1 MLSDV
6 RSEPPAPRPAV
17 TSLPA
22 YKPGKALEV
31 AMAEHDL
38 TSAVKL
44 ASNENPY
51 DPLPE
56 VREALAAALGG
67 LPRYPDH
74 RATAVREALADR
86 IGITADRVTVGCG
99 SVGILQQLL
108 LTYVDPGDEVLYGW
122 RSFEA
127 YPIYTRTV
135 GGTEVTVPNRRE
147 ALDIDGIVRAV
158 TERTR
163 LVMITSPN
171 NPTGTAVAHEDLV
184 RVLDAV
190 PASCLVVL
198 DEAYHEYVTGAHVHD
213 APSLLD
219 RYANLAVLRTFS
231 KAYGLAALRIGY
243 LFGHPEVI
251 AAVDRTLVPF
261 AVNGLAQVGA
271 LASLAADEELGE
283 RVNVTIAERARV
295 QRALRERGFSTPD
308 AQANFVWMP
317 AGEPSAALTLA
328 LEKRGV
334 VTRPFPGEGVR
345 VTIGSEAEND
355 RFLDA
360 FDDVAAELPLE
371 EHWRLPTG
379 AAARAVQGVVD
390 RIDELAT
397 RAVLSAARPTRGRTA
412 PDPGGTETWDAGQVW
427 AHLAELTGY
436 WPRQLAHLVDAEERP
451 ALIGRA
457 LDDASR
463 IDPIAA
469 AADGRAD
476 LGGLVSAVGRH
487 LDAARSLVA
496 GLSSA
501 DWDARGVTPTG
512 LHHTASSVVER
523 PLLAH
528 VAEHLDQLDG
538 LGVVED

>member
-1 MLSDV
+1 MRPAPAGS
-6 RSEPPAPRPAV
+6 PPDPRPAV
-17 TSLPA
+17 SGLPA

-51 DPLPE
+51 DPLPP

-86 IGITADRVTVGCG
+86 VGLTPDRVTVGCG

-108 LTYVDPGDEVLYGW
+108 LTYVDPGQEVLYGW

-147 ALDIDGIVRAV
+147 ALDIAGITRAV

-163 LVMITSPN
+163 LVMVTSPN
-171 NPTGTAVAHEDLV
+171 NPTGTAVGHDDLV
-184 RVLDAV
+184 GLLDAV
-190 PASCLVVL
+190 PSTCLVVL
-198 DEAYHEYVTGAHVHD
+198 DEAYHEYVTGGHVHD
-213 APSLLD
+213 ALGLLE
-219 RYANLAVLRTFS
+219 RYPNLAVLRTFS

-243 LFGHPEVI
+243 LVGHPEVI
-251 AAVDRTLVPF
+251 SAVDRTLVPF

-283 RVNVTIAERARV
+283 RVNTTLAERARV
-295 QRALRERGFSTPD
+295 QSGLRERGFSTPD
-308 AQANFVWMP
+308 AQANFVWLPVGAP
-317 AGEPSAALTLA
+317 AADLTLA
-328 LEKRGV
+328 LERRGV

-345 VTIGSEAEND
+345 VTIGAESEND

-360 FDDVAAELPLE
+360 FDEVASSLPLA

-379 AAARAVQGVVD
+379 ARAATVQSVLE
-390 RIDELAT
+390 RIDELSV
-397 RAVLSAARPTRGRTA
+397 RAVLTATRGAGPRA
-412 PDPGGTETWDAGQVW
+412 ASSPEEAWDVAQLW
-427 AHLAELTGY
+427 AHLAELTAY
-436 WPRQLAHLVDAEERP
+436 WPKELARLIDTDP
-451 ALIGRA
+451 AAGAVVVGRA
-457 LDDASR
+457 LDAASR
-463 IDPIAA
+463 LDPVRAA
-469 AADGRAD
+469 AGATDCSAD
-476 LGGLVSAVGRH
+476 VTAVARH
-487 LDAARSLVA
+487 LDALRAVVA
-496 GLSSA
+496 GLTPA
-501 DWDARGVTPTG
+501 DWGRSAVLVSGVAQRAEDLVVARV
-512 LHHTASSVVER
+512 LDHVV
-523 PLLAH
+523 
-528 VAEHLDQLDG
+528 EHLDTLDG
-538 LGVVED
+538 LGGPEV

>member
-1 MLSDV
+1 M
-6 RSEPPAPRPAV
+6 RAAPAPPSPRPAV
-17 TSLPA
+17 SGLPA

-51 DPLPE
+51 DPLPS
-56 VREALAAALGG
+56 VREALTAALGG

-74 RATAVREALADR
+74 RATAVRETLADR
-86 IGITADRVTVGCG
+86 LGLTADRITVGCG

-108 LTYVDPGDEVLYGW
+108 LTYVDPGQEVLYGW

-135 GGTEVTVPNRRE
+135 GGAEVTVPNRRE
-147 ALDIDGIVRAV
+147 ALDVAGMTAAL

-163 LVMITSPN
+163 LVMVTSPN
-171 NPTGTAVAHEDLV
+171 NPTGTAVAHDELV
-184 RVLDAV
+184 RLLDAA
-190 PASCLVVL
+190 PPSCLVVL

-219 RYANLAVLRTFS
+219 RYPNLAVLRTFS

-251 AAVDRTLVPF
+251 SAVDRTLVPF

-283 RVNVTIAERARV
+283 RVNVTLAERGRV
-295 QRALRERGFSTPD
+295 QAGLRERGFSTPD
-308 AQANFVWMP
+308 AQANFVWLPVGAP
-317 AGEPSAALTLA
+317 AAELTLA
-328 LEKRGV
+328 LERRGV

-345 VTIGSEAEND
+345 VTIGAGSEND

-360 FDDVAAELPLE
+360 FDEVSTLLPLA

-379 AAARAVQGVVD
+379 PAAQAVQAVVD
-390 RIDELAT
+390 RIDELSVRTVLAAT
-397 RAVLSAARPTRGRTA
+397 RTNGPT
-412 PDPGGTETWDAGQVW
+412 PGATDDWDVAQLW
-427 AHLAELTGY
+427 AHLAELTAF
-436 WPRQLAHLVDAEERP
+436 WPKELARLIDTDP
-451 ALIGRA
+451 AAGAVVVGRA
-457 LDDASR
+457 LDAASR
-463 IDPIAA
+463 LDPVRAA
-469 AADGRAD
+469 AGATDCSAD
-476 LGGLVSAVGRH
+476 VTAVARH
-487 LDAARSLVA
+487 LDALRAVVA
-496 GLSSA
+496 GMTAEDWGRSA
-501 DWDARGVTPTG
+501 VLVSGVAQRAEDLVVARV
-512 LHHTASSVVER
+512 LDHVV
-523 PLLAH
+523 
-528 VAEHLDQLDG
+528 EHLDTLDG
-538 LGVVED
+538 LGGPKV